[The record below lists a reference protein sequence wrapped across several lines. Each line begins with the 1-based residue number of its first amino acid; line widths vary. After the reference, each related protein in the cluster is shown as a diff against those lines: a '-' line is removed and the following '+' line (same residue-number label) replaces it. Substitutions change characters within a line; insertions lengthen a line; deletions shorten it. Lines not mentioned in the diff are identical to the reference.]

1 MPDGTYQLGST
12 MWISFKCIP
21 PCLTNRALRFDQV
34 SSALRRAAMLA
45 DLALR
50 PESPK
55 TMVNDSHESVKG
67 WSVDIAKGRRKM
79 EENTQS
85 WDGSPWR

>member
-12 MWISFKCIP
+12 MLVSFKCIP

-50 PESPK
+50 PERPEM
-55 TMVNDSHESVKG
+55 T
-67 WSVDIAKGRRKM
+67 IGRKF
-79 EENTQS
+79 TA
-85 WDGSPWR
+85 